1 MQKGRLWRVVVV
13 LTGLLWLWYGGVALS
28 APKTITP
35 EEASKYVGQEVT
47 VCGTIHSALCTT
59 EKGKASYLN
68 LNAPYPKEPFMVAI
82 SGEECAKLN
91 LDLLKKGTK
100 VCVTGVVELTETR
113 KVPCIKVTDIN
124 QVKIVRPQ

>member
-1 MQKGRLWRVVVV
+1 MRKLGLWRWAALAAGVA
-13 LTGLLWLWYGGVALS
+13 WLWS
-28 APKTITP
+28 AGLAFGASKTITP
-35 EEASKYVGQEVT
+35 EEAGKYVGQEVT

-68 LNAPYPKEPFMVAI
+68 LNAPYPHEPFMVAI
-82 SGEECAKLN
+82 AGEDCAKLN

-113 KVPCIKVTDIN
+113 KVPCIKLTDIN
-124 QVKIVRPQ
+124 KLKIVRPQ

>member
-1 MQKGRLWRVVVV
+1 MRKNWL
-13 LTGLLWLWYGGVALS
+13 GLLVVTTTVAGLFLGGGPAVS
-28 APKTITP
+28 ATKTITP
-35 EEASKYVGQEVT
+35 EEAGNYVGQEVT

-82 SGEECAKLN
+82 PGEDCAKLN
-91 LDLLKKGTK
+91 LDLLRKGTK

-113 KVPCIKVTDIN
+113 KVPCIKLTDIKN
-124 QVKIVRPQ
+124 LKIVRPQ